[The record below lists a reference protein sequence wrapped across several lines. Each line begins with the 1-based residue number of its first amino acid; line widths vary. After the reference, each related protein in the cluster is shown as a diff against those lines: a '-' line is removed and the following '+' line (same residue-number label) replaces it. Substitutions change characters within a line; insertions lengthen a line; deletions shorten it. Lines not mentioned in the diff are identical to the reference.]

1 MTRAEKLARWTQLPF
16 EIIKLLYT
24 AEAVAGTR
32 DWKTLKST
40 TTAAGDRTAL
50 ENAIIAWAFEE
61 AERQAFILP
70 LAIRISRVER
80 ERGRAKEDV
89 AQLLT
94 EVSDGVMQAVTN
106 RAAGMMEFAI
116 LPDLVRIGEASAYV
130 EAGVSQLGTALLVA
144 PDLVLTSAHVVLD
157 TDGNGSFIGTRLK
170 PDLKFT
176 FMPDRRD
183 PSRTPVVRAALGTVP
198 VAGAL
203 PHGRPPNIL
212 ERNLNAAAAQESG
225 LRAGTAVQRRNAC
238 PVDRYQT
245 TGFRRKGPKVL
256 RHRVP
261 RRNGTSIRRRPR
273 DPRYSRQRPNV
284 ASRQYDCRY
293 VRELLHRSARK
304 SGRLA

>member
-1 MTRAEKLARWTQLPF
+1 M
-16 EIIKLLYT
+16 
-24 AEAVAGTR
+24 
-32 DWKTLKST
+32 
-40 TTAAGDRTAL
+40 
-50 ENAIIAWAFEE
+50 
-61 AERQAFILP
+61 
-70 LAIRISRVER
+70 
-80 ERGRAKEDV
+80 
-89 AQLLT
+89 LT

-212 ERNLNAAAAQESG
+212 ERNLNAAAAQNLDFALVRLSSG
-225 LRAGTAVQRRNAC
+225 VTHVPWIDIKQPASAEKDRKCFVIGYPGGTALQFDVDLVTHVIPGSARMLHLANTIAGMSGSCCIGARGSPVGLHEGGFFKLDASGHVIRTAAGREVVENNRAVCLQNIREALRALR
-238 PVDRYQT
+238 PD
-245 TGFRRKGPKVL
+245 PLVL
-256 RHRVP
+256 RP
-261 RRNGTSIRRRPR
+261 RASGGGIH
-273 DPRYSRQRPNV
+273 DPNLVVAWQRAGKP
-284 ASRQYDCRY
+284 
-293 VRELLHRSARK
+293 AR
-304 SGRLA
+304 GCNP

>member
-1 MTRAEKLARWTQLPF
+1 M
-16 EIIKLLYT
+16 
-24 AEAVAGTR
+24 
-32 DWKTLKST
+32 
-40 TTAAGDRTAL
+40 
-50 ENAIIAWAFEE
+50 
-61 AERQAFILP
+61 
-70 LAIRISRVER
+70 
-80 ERGRAKEDV
+80 
-89 AQLLT
+89 LT

-203 PHGRPPNIL
+203 PI
-212 ERNLNAAAAQESG
+212 AG
-225 LRAGTAVQRRNAC
+225 LPT
-238 PVDRYQT
+238 Y
-245 TGFRRKGPKVL
+245 
-256 RHRVP
+256 
-261 RRNGTSIRRRPR
+261 
-273 DPRYSRQRPNV
+273 
-284 ASRQYDCRY
+284 
-293 VRELLHRSARK
+293 
-304 SGRLA
+304 